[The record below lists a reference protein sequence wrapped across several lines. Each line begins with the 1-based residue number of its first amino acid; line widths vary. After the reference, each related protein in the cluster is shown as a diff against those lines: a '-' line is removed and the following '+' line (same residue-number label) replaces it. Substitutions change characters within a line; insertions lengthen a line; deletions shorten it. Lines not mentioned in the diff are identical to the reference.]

1 MPGGTSGADASER
14 ALRQIDI
21 IVHRWKREHHG
32 RSEDRRKVFSTEQ
45 LNYKLSHSEDQGRYF
60 DFEAPVLLL
69 VGDSSTSFRILRA
82 SLCAAIEG
90 ACVQTTS
97 LA

>member
-69 VGDSSTSFRILRA
+69 VGDSSTFFRILRA
-82 SLCAAIEG
+82 SLCAAREG

>member
-21 IVHRWKREHHG
+21 IVHRWKCEHHG

>member
-60 DFEAPVLLL
+60 DFEASVLLL
-69 VGDSSTSFRILRA
+69 VGDYSTSFRILRA
-82 SLCAAIEG
+82 SLCVAREG